1 MNNMQIWVDI
11 FGNVST
17 IFGYVLIAMMLIALP
32 IGSLICMTYT
42 LTFRPEAIRAKVAT
56 TTARDDVETQAYAY
70 EQNHPDEKLIKID
83 FLTSWLGKDL
93 YNMHL
98 LDTLN
103 QEAVSRVFY
112 IDNNDKATS
121 GYTHSYNDATRSNN
135 LVYIFVTR

>member
-11 FGNVST
+11 FGNVLT
-17 IFGYVLIAMMLIALP
+17 IFGYVLISMMVIALP
-32 IGSLICMTYT
+32 IGILIGMMYT
-42 LTFRPEAIRAKVAT
+42 LTFRPEAIKTKVAT
-56 TTARDDVETQAYAY
+56 ATVRDDVETQAYTY
-70 EQNHPDEKLIKID
+70 EQNYPDEKLIKID

-135 LVYIFVTR
+135 LVYIFVKR